1 MPRKNKVLHELS
13 AGGVVFRRNK
23 EIKILLLKNQKGL
36 WVLPKGK
43 IDKDENL
50 EETALREI
58 REETGL
64 SDLKII
70 KSLGKEHYF
79 YRAYTKEK
87 NLISKTVY
95 YFLVE
100 NKKGNPVPQ
109 KEEGFVKAYWF
120 DYNLALEKIAYKASQ
135 NILKKAIEKLII

>member
-1 MPRKNKVLHELS
+1 MLRKNKVLHEIS
-13 AGGVVFRRNK
+13 AGGVVFRINK

-43 IDKDENL
+43 IDKGENL

-79 YRAYTKEK
+79 YRAYAREK
-87 NLISKTVY
+87 NLISKIVY
-95 YFLVE
+95 YFSVE

-109 KEEGFVKAYWF
+109 KEEGFVEACWF
-120 DYNLALEKIAYKASQ
+120 DCNLALKKIAYKASRK
-135 NILKKAIEKLII
+135 IIKRAIEKLIV